1 MTLTGIAAQVS
12 TSTNPLTQMFA
23 GARRLGGVYHL
34 DYERAVIITDDFT
47 KRECG
52 GVPRHGFLLA
62 AATVPDQ
69 ESQQPLDEDEV
80 ILLRVRNVA
89 QLPNQAEIVSTRLA
103 AIRDADLQDL
113 RPVDVLDAVTSS
125 QIELSA
131 FECDVLGTFYPS
143 TAGGKQFIQWGADLD
158 NVYAGARYFVYTPG
172 PEVLSFISSYPQQT
186 EDEIAEG
193 EEPNLITL
201 GHLRFSS
208 TRRRAESAGV
218 AKVPV
223 QVRVTD
229 FISRKTAVLGMTRA
243 GKSNTNKTICTAV
256 FEHSRLTNEPIG
268 QLIFDPQGE
277 YASVN
282 QQDKTGLRLLGEE
295 WVRIYKFRADP
306 GKAQERAL
314 TINFYDARELATVQ
328 SIIEECV
335 ADITSSY
342 VQAFRAAEIT
352 EPDEADYPG
361 GKTGAY
367 WGAVEQA
374 ALGRFALYALLAKAG
389 YKIPNG
395 WRGVKIKMAGDMA
408 NSVLSDHQDAL
419 AIEGTKGH
427 VRIDTAD
434 GLKNT
439 MDWLCRRLAEIQKN
453 QLPQKY
459 QALDFTKWQNAGAW
473 GAIRAA
479 YDGTGGGTAV
489 LNRLKN
495 YVEFH
500 DPRASGNIVPQVL
513 AYLAKGMVVIVDLS
527 YGSERVGTRMSERL
541 VHGLLDAANRR
552 FRSNQDARK
561 VQVVVEEA
569 HRLFDRENA
578 NKNDA
583 DPWVRL
589 AKEAA
594 KYKIGLMFAT
604 QEVSSIDPRI
614 LSATHN
620 WVIAH
625 LNSDRETK
633 ELAHYYDY
641 AEFADEIRRSEDP
654 GFVRMKT
661 FSGKYIV
668 PVQVAKFDH
677 DMINKARFAAGFPPI
692 LDPNLGI

>member
-12 TSTNPLTQMFA
+12 TGTNPLTHLFA
-23 GARRLGGVYHL
+23 GAKRLGGVYHL
-34 DYERAVIITDDFT
+34 DYERAVIITDDHT

-89 QLPNQAEIVSTRLA
+89 QLPNQAEVVATRLA
-103 AIRDADLQDL
+103 AMRDADLRD
-113 RPVDVLDAVTSS
+113 RPPSDVLDALTSS

-131 FECDVLGTFYPS
+131 FECEVLGTFYPS
-143 TAGGKQFIQWGADLD
+143 TAGGHQFIQWGADLD
-158 NVYAGARYFVYTPG
+158 NVYAGARYFVYTPS
-172 PEVLSFISSYPQQT
+172 PEVLSFIASYPERT
-186 EDEIAEG
+186 EDEIDRG
-193 EEPNLITL
+193 DEPNLITL
-201 GHLRFSS
+201 GHVRFAS
-208 TRRRAESAGV
+208 TRRRAESAGL
-218 AKVPV
+218 AQVPV
-223 QVRVTD
+223 HVRVTD

-256 FEHSRLTNEPIG
+256 FEHSRMTDESIG

-282 QQDKTGLRLLGEE
+282 QQDQTGLRLLGEE

-306 GKAQERAL
+306 ANPQEEAL
-314 TINFYDARELATVQ
+314 TLNFYNQQELVAVRGL
-328 SIIEECV
+328 IEECV
-335 ADITSSY
+335 SDLDAGY
-342 VQAFRAAEIT
+342 VQAFRAAEVT
-352 EPDEADYPG
+352 EPDQNDYA
-361 GKTGAY
+361 TQGAF
-367 WGAVEQA
+367 QA
-374 ALGRFALYALLAKAG
+374 ARQQASLGRFALYALLAKAG
-389 YKIPNG
+389 YKVPTG
-395 WRGVKIKMAGDMA
+395 WSGIRIQMAGAMSTLLLA
-408 NSVLSDHQDAL
+408 DHPDAVTPDTT
-419 AIEGTKGH
+419 AGY
-427 VRIDTAD
+427 VRINTAD
-434 GLKNT
+434 GLQNAMT
-439 MDWLCRRLAEIQKN
+439 WLCKRLTEAASKAG
-453 QLPQKY
+453 LPQQY
-459 QALDFTKWQNAGAW
+459 ASLDFTKWQNAGAW
-473 GAIRAA
+473 NAIRAA
-479 YDGTGGGTAV
+479 YDGTGGTAV
-489 LNRLKN
+489 LNHLKN

-500 DPRASGNIVPQVL
+500 DPRSSGNFVPKVL
-513 AYLAKGMVVIVDLS
+513 KDLADGKIVIVDLS

-541 VHGLLDAANRR
+541 VRGLLDAANNR
-552 FRSNQDARK
+552 FRSNLPARK
-561 VQVVVEEA
+561 IQIVVEEA
-569 HRLFDRENA
+569 HRLFDRENS
-578 NKNDA
+578 NKNDT

-594 KYKIGLMFAT
+594 KYEIGLMYAT

-625 LNSDRETK
+625 LNSDRETR

-641 AEFADEIRRSEDP
+641 AEFADEIRRSEDR

-677 DMINKARFAAGFPPI
+677 SMINNARIAAGLLPI
-692 LDPNLGI
+692 DAPNTGI

>member
-1 MTLTGIAAQVS
+1 MTLTGIAAEVS
-12 TSTNPLTQMFA
+12 IGINPLTQLFK
-23 GARRLGGVYHL
+23 GAKRLGGIYHL
-34 DYERAVIITDDFT
+34 DYERATVITDDLA

-62 AATVPDQ
+62 AATVPEQ

-80 ILLRVRNVA
+80 ILLRVSNVA
-89 QLPNQAEIVSTRLA
+89 QLPNQAEVVATRLA
-103 AIRDADLQDL
+103 AIRDADMRDQQPA
-113 RPVDVLDAVTSS
+113 RVLDELTSA
-125 QIELSA
+125 QIEMSA
-131 FECDVLGTFYPS
+131 FECEVLGTFYPD
-143 TAGGKQFIQWGADLD
+143 TAGGQPFIQWGADLD

-172 PEVLSFISSYPQQT
+172 PDVLSFIASYPQQT
-186 EDEIAEG
+186 ADEIIER

-208 TRRRAESAGV
+208 TRRRADSAGIS
-218 AKVPV
+218 KVPV

-256 FEHSRLTNEPIG
+256 FEHSRITDEPIG

-282 QQDKTGLRLLGEE
+282 KQDKTGLRLLGEE

-306 GKAQERAL
+306 SKPQERAL
-314 TINFYDARELATVQ
+314 TVNFYDQRELPAVQ
-328 SIIEECV
+328 SVIEECV
-335 ADITSSY
+335 GDITSSY

-352 EPDEADYPG
+352 EPDQADYP
-361 GKTGAY
+361 TQGAY
-367 WGAVEQA
+367 QAARQQA

-395 WRGVKIKMAGDMA
+395 WNGVKVQMAGAMA
-408 NSVLSDHQDAL
+408 AVILNDHPDAL
-419 AIEGTKGH
+419 AVDGAGY
-427 VRIDTAD
+427 VRINSMD

-439 MDWLCRRLAEIQKN
+439 MDWLCKRLAEAASN
-453 QLPQKY
+453 RGLPAPY
-459 QALDFTKWQNAGAW
+459 ATLDFTKWQNAGAFN
-473 GAIRAA
+473 AIRAA

-500 DPRASGNIVPQVL
+500 DPNASGNIVPKVL
-513 AYLAKGMVVIVDLS
+513 ADLAKGMIVIVDLS
-527 YGSERVGTRMSERL
+527 FGSERVGTRMSERL
-541 VHGLLDAANRR
+541 VHGLLDAANDR
-552 FRSNQDARK
+552 FRKNQEPRK
-561 VQVVVEEA
+561 VQVLVEEA

-578 NKNDA
+578 NKVDA

-677 DMINKARFAAGFPPI
+677 DMINKARFAAGLPPI
-692 LDPNLGI
+692 LDPDLGI